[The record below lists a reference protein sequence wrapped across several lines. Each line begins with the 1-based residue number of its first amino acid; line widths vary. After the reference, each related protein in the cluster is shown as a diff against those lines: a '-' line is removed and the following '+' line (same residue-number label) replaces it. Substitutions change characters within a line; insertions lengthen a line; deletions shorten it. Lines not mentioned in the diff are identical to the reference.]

1 MAREKTNET
10 KNYIFK
16 INNRPLAKPTK
27 KKNKENA
34 KKKLEMKDETLQ
46 LIPHTNT
53 QDHQGS
59 L

>member
-34 KKKLEMKDETLQ
+34 KKKLEMKDET
-46 LIPHTNT
+46 
-53 QDHQGS
+53 
-59 L
+59 

>member
-27 KKNKENA
+27 KKTRKMQRNN
-34 KKKLEMKDETLQ
+34 
-46 LIPHTNT
+46 
-53 QDHQGS
+53 
-59 L
+59 